1 MGFCEFSGLDVSSTA
16 PITAWQNGCF
26 RAARAGRRK
35 LLFGCMYEDA
45 AIELR
50 VFQPGGRI
58 FCIASAGC
66 TAMKLAAHH
75 TVVAVDINPVQ
86 VAYVQERLGGA
97 ARFSVAAPNAFSPL
111 RAPSGLS
118 QDGTDEG
125 WEHSSISTIR
135 KEQILYWRRHLDT
148 RRFRAAFSFLFSRLV
163 LRSVYSAAFLNGLP
177 PNFGTVLRTR
187 MERCFALHPNRRNPY
202 AHALLLGDMHSAP
215 DAPELRQ
222 IQLRCADAADFL
234 ERQPAGSFT
243 GFSLSNILDGAN
255 PVYAQRLIAAVQH
268 AAAPGA
274 MVVLRSF
281 REPQCA
287 TETNHAAEDRAM
299 LWGVVDVRQASAL

>member
-1 MGFCEFSGLDVSSTA
+1 MEMSSTV
-16 PITAWQNGCF
+16 PTTAWQNGRF
-26 RAARAGRRK
+26 RAARAGSRK

-45 AIELR
+45 EIELR
-50 VFQPGGRI
+50 AFQPGGRI

-66 TAMKLAAHH
+66 TAMKLAVSHA
-75 TVVAVDINPVQ
+75 VVAVDINPVQ
-86 VAYVQERLGGA
+86 VAYVQERLGGGA
-97 ARFSVAAPNAFSPL
+97 IQCGSAERILGFARTLGPL
-111 RAPSGLS
+111 A
-118 QDGTDEG
+118 G
-125 WEHSSISTIR
+125 WHRRTVRTFLDLDDPEQ
-135 KEQILYWRRHLDT
+135 QILYWRRHLDT
-148 RRFRAAFSFLFSRLV
+148 RRFRAAFSFLFSRVV
-163 LRSVYSAAFLNGLP
+163 LRSVYSAAFLNVLP
-177 PNFGTVLRTR
+177 PNFGTILRAR

-202 AHALLLGDMHSAP
+202 AYALLLGDMPAARDAAEAP
-215 DAPELRQ
+215 Q

-255 PVYAQRLIAAVQH
+255 PAYAQRLFATVRRAG
-268 AAAPGA
+268 APGA

-281 REPQCA
+281 REPQSV

>member
-1 MGFCEFSGLDVSSTA
+1 MEMSSTV
-16 PITAWQNGCF
+16 PTTAWQNGRF
-26 RAARAGRRK
+26 RSARAGLRK

-45 AIELR
+45 EIELR
-50 VFQPGGRI
+50 AFQPGGRI

-66 TAMKLAAHH
+66 TAMKLAVSH

-86 VAYVQERLGGA
+86 IAYVQERLNGGA
-97 ARFSVAAPNAFSPL
+97 IQCGSAERTLGFARTLGPL
-111 RAPSGLS
+111 A
-118 QDGTDEG
+118 G
-125 WEHSSISTIR
+125 WHRRTLR
-135 KEQILYWRRHLDT
+135 TFLDLDDPEQQIVYWRRHLDT
-148 RRFRAAFSFLFSRLV
+148 RRFRAAFSFLFSRVV
-163 LRSVYSAAFLNGLP
+163 LRSVYSAAFLNVLP
-177 PNFGTVLRTR
+177 PNFGTILRAR

-202 AHALLLGDMHSAP
+202 AYALLLGDMPAARDAAGAP
-215 DAPELRQ
+215 Q

-255 PVYAQRLIAAVQH
+255 LAYGQRLFATVRRAG
-268 AAAPGA
+268 APGA

-281 REPQCA
+281 REPQSV

-299 LWGVVDVRQASAL
+299 LWGIVDVRLASAL